1 VSIAEARRT
10 GGAPRIER
18 EALRRFALVALL
30 GWMTILSY
38 GSTYYLLTVLG
49 PFIVAETG
57 WSLPLVVGGLS
68 LGLLVSGAASPW
80 VGRRIEAA
88 GGRAVLPL
96 GCLVTGLG
104 LLALGFADSLWLYAI
119 AWTLIGLGMA
129 GTFYEA
135 VFASLGRQ
143 FGQRARGLITL
154 LTLFG
159 GFASTICWPISAALV
174 QWLDW
179 RGACFVYAA
188 AMAAMA
194 VAVRLCLA
202 RPPGAMSA
210 EGSATPSTSAA
221 SERDGQGRRRWMLVV
236 LGFVFALSASITAV
250 VSVHLIPL
258 LGAREVGLAA
268 AVALGAL
275 IGPSQVGARAVE
287 YLIGRKVHPLWT
299 LVTSTV
305 LMALGLGLLAAG
317 WAWAGLAIVLY
328 GGGVGLK
335 SIVSGTVPLVLV
347 GARGYATAMGRLAAP
362 ILAMQALAPIGAAA
376 LLASEATNA
385 GLLLWILAGCAL
397 VNLLL
402 GLVLLRA
409 GRPPG
414 DGRSVTENSRRT
426 VQ

>member
-1 VSIAEARRT
+1 VSSADARRSAA
-10 GGAPRIER
+10 APRFER
-18 EALRRFALVALL
+18 AALRRFALVALL
-30 GWMTILSY
+30 GWMTILAY

-49 PFIVAETG
+49 PFIVGETG

-68 LGLLVSGAASPW
+68 LGLLVSGVASPW
-80 VGRRIEAA
+80 VGRRIEAL

-96 GCLVTGLG
+96 GCLVTGFG
-104 LLALGFADSLWLYAI
+104 LLALGLAGSLWLYAL
-119 AWTLIGLGMA
+119 AWVLIGLGMA
-129 GTFYEA
+129 ATFYEA
-135 VFASLGRQ
+135 VFAALGRQ

-174 QWLDW
+174 EWLGW

-202 RPPGAMSA
+202 RPPGATTPEASA
-210 EGSATPSTSAA
+210 MPSAPGA
-221 SERDGQGRRRWMLVV
+221 SERVAVNRRRWMLIV

-250 VSVHLIPL
+250 VSVHLIAL
-258 LGAREVGLAA
+258 LGARDVGLGA
-268 AVALGAL
+268 AVAIGAL
-275 IGPSQVGARAVE
+275 IGPSQVGARALE

-347 GARGYATAMGRLAAP
+347 GSQGYATVMGRLAAP
-362 ILAMQALAPIGAAA
+362 SLAMQALAPIGAAQ
-376 LLASEATNA
+376 LLASSAANA
-385 GLLLWILAGCAL
+385 ELLLWMLAGCAL
-397 VNLLL
+397 LNLLL
-402 GLVLLRA
+402 GLLLLRA
-409 GRPPG
+409 GRPSSDPPT
-414 DGRSVTENSRRT
+414 VTEDSRT
-426 VQ
+426 SLQ

>member
-1 VSIAEARRT
+1 
-10 GGAPRIER
+10 
-18 EALRRFALVALL
+18 
-30 GWMTILSY
+30 M
-38 GSTYYLLTVLG
+38 
-49 PFIVAETG
+49 
-57 WSLPLVVGGLS
+57 
-68 LGLLVSGAASPW
+68 AA
-80 VGRRIEAA
+80 
-88 GGRAVLPL
+88 
-96 GCLVTGLG
+96 
-104 LLALGFADSLWLYAI
+104 
-119 AWTLIGLGMA
+119 
-129 GTFYEA
+129 TFYEA

-194 VAVRLCLA
+194 VPVRLFLA
-202 RPPGAMSA
+202 RPPGATTA
-210 EGSATPSTSAA
+210 ETGATASTSGA
-221 SERDGQGRRRWMLVV
+221 SEPTGHGRRWLLVV

-250 VSVHLIPL
+250 VSVHLVPL
-258 LGAREVGLAA
+258 LGARDVGLAA
-268 AVALGAL
+268 AVAIGAL
-275 IGPSQVGARAVE
+275 IGPSQVGARALE

-347 GARGYATAMGRLAAP
+347 GARGYATVMGRLAAP
-362 ILAMQALAPIGAAA
+362 SLAMQALAPIGAAG
-376 LLASEATNA
+376 LLASGDTNA

-402 GLVLLRA
+402 GLLLLRA
-409 GRPPG
+409 GRPRA
-414 DGRSVTENSRRT
+414 DGRSVTENSRTT